1 MVARKDG
8 ARSNLRGRLSLTLP
22 DQSDSRPLSYQHR
35 PGAGLLPSRG
45 ERLRLSGASLWSSRH
60 LPRHRFLPPKHV
72 ARLMR
77 HQDRARPV
85 GLVALDLASL
95 DQTAA
100 HHAGTAG
107 ASTVLVDPI
116 DRGQPPLGQPDP
128 DLLSQLLGREQGHRH
143 DRLRPFPRFLRREP
157 RTAGA
162 GTAGARERRRPEAAL
177 RMARLAAAKVAP
189 KARAIDTARL
199 FLPAPRVHLEAG
211 VPLQLASGVASR
223 VPPPSGPTRPWTGP
237 GGHGW
242 AP

>member
-35 PGAGLLPSRG
+35 PGAGLLPSRR
-45 ERLRLSGASLWSSRH
+45 ERLRLPGASLWSSRH
-60 LPRHRFLPPKHV
+60 LPRHRFFPPKHV

-116 DRGQPPLGQPDP
+116 DRGQPPLGEPDP
-128 DLLSQLLGREQGHRH
+128 DLLPQLLRREQGHRH
-143 DRLRPFPRFLRREP
+143 DRLRPLSRFMRREP

-162 GTAGARERRRPEAAL
+162 GTAGAGEPRRPETAL
-177 RMARLAAAKVAP
+177 RMARVAAAQVAP
-189 KARAIDTARL
+189 KARAIDTAHLPR
-199 FLPAPRVHLEAG
+199 PAPRVHLEAG
-211 VPLQLASGVASR
+211 VP
-223 VPPPSGPTRPWTGP
+223 PWTGP
-237 GGHGW
+237 GAGTGAH
-242 AP
+242 